1 LVYAGTAIVTFLFTF
16 AFGVLISPIG
26 FSLEGMGHGKVID
39 GGGGFFCH
47 RYTSTYFINLWF
59 SGAGYPSPE
68 KANEVFANAV
78 GSAVKVIERGPR
90 YDQHGRV
97 VGQRAVAILLDTE
110 NNEQYSSVFWTDG
123 KVLFSIS
130 SRSMTHVLQFER
142 HRMSDFSRTQQLTHK
157 LINFGLFRSGE
168 NDFAARFFGYLT
180 KVVLRS

>member
-1 LVYAGTAIVTFLFTF
+1 MKPRRTRGTLTQRVFVYVGTAIVTFLFTF
-16 AFGVLISPIG
+16 ALGVLISPIG

-59 SGAGYPSPE
+59 SGAGYRSPE
-68 KANEVFANAV
+68 KANEVFANRA

-90 YDQHGRV
+90 YNQHGKV

-123 KVLFSIS
+123 KILFSIG

-142 HRMSDFSRTQQLTHK
+142 SRMSD
-157 LINFGLFRSGE
+157 
-168 NDFAARFFGYLT
+168 
-180 KVVLRS
+180 